1 MKPDLSFLCV
11 SDRPDALRQLIACL
25 RLQTYPNWELLVLDQ
40 TARAECLAPVRE
52 AEALGERRVSWDA
65 VPRIG
70 DVGQSMKA
78 AYTRFA
84 RGEFLCFPHD
94 DAYYVP
100 VFAERMLWQAM
111 SFGWDLV
118 VCDWLFDR
126 ADNTTPY
133 RHMVGAPVFGQVDIG
148 GFIVKKEALIAD
160 GWLDRGEGGDGRL
173 VERIAA
179 THPHGCVPDHR
190 VLYVKN

>member
-1 MKPDLSFLCV
+1 MKPDLTFITV
-11 SDRPDALRQLIACL
+11 ADRPDALRQLIACL
-25 RLQTYPNWELLVLDQ
+25 RLQTYPDWELLVLDQ
-40 TARAECLAPVRE
+40 TPKATCLAPVLE

-100 VFAERMLWQAM
+100 VFVERMLWQARACQ
-111 SFGWDLV
+111 WDLV
-118 VCDWLFDR
+118 YCDWLFDR

-133 RHMVGAPVFGQVDIG
+133 WHMDGVPQFGRIDVG
-148 GFIVKKEALIAD
+148 GFIVRREVLIAD
-160 GWLDRGEGGDGRL
+160 GWPDRGEGGDGRL

-179 THPHGCVPDHR
+179 KYPHGCVPDHR

>member
-11 SDRPDALRQLIACL
+11 ADRPDALRQLICCL
-25 RLQTYPNWELLVLDQ
+25 RLQTCAAWELLVLDQ
-40 TARAECLAPVRE
+40 TPEASCLPPVKE
-52 AEALGERRVSWDA
+52 AKALGEDRVFWEA

-70 DVGQSMKA
+70 DIGQSMKA

-100 VFAERMLWQAM
+100 VFVERMLFEARVNNLE
-111 SFGWDLV
+111 FV
-118 VCDWLFDR
+118 YCDWLFDK
-126 ADNTTPY
+126 ADNTVPY
-133 RHMVGAPVFGQVDIG
+133 HHMPGVPVFGRIDIG
-148 GFIVKKEALIAD
+148 GFIVTKAALLAD
-160 GWLDRGEGGDGRL
+160 GWKDNGEGGDGRL
-173 VERIAA
+173 AERLAA
-179 THPHGCVPDHR
+179 KHRHGCVPDNR

>member
-1 MKPDLSFLCV
+1 MTPDLSFICV
-11 SDRPDALRQLIACL
+11 ADRPDALRQLIACL
-25 RLQTYPNWELLVLDQ
+25 RLQTYPEWELLVLDQ
-40 TARAECLAPVRE
+40 TQRADCLAPVLE
-52 AEALGERRVSWDA
+52 AEALGERRVSWDS

-70 DVGQSMKA
+70 DIGQSMKA

-100 VFAERMLWQAM
+100 VFVERMLMEARNNN
-111 SFGWDLV
+111 FDLV
-118 VCDWLFDR
+118 YCDWLFDR

-133 RHMVGAPVFGQVDIG
+133 HHMPGVPQFGRIDIG
-148 GFIVKKEALIAD
+148 GFIVKRDALLAD
-160 GWLDRGEGGDGRL
+160 GWADRGEGGDGRL
-173 VERIAA
+173 VERLAQK
-179 THPHGCVPDHR
+179 HRHGCVPDNR